1 MEMHQVRYFLA
12 VARTLN
18 FTRAAEECNVS
29 QPSLTRAVK
38 LLEYELGGDLLRRE
52 RSHTHLTELGE
63 RMLPLLAQ
71 CFESAASAK
80 AIAAAMKSRKLAALR
95 LGLPHSVDVLPL
107 MPHIVELL
115 AQFEGLAFRLVRGSA
130 AEIAEALRE
139 GIADLAV
146 CGPQE
151 MAWDRFESWP
161 LFAEPLRLAF
171 LGSHRFANRESVQV
185 QELEAETLIL
195 RRFCETHG
203 AVETILAGQGIDLG
217 FAVEAGSERDAL
229 AFLAAG
235 AGVLLAPVS
244 LTLPAGVRAAR
255 LESFDLTRELRVY
268 AVAGRHRGPAA
279 AMLVTQ
285 LRAADWSA
293 FHLAQ
298 RQPASATA

>member
-115 AQFEGLAFRLVRGSA
+115 AQFEGLAFRLVRGGA
-130 AEIAEALRE
+130 AEISEALRE
-139 GIADLAV
+139 GAVDLAV
-146 CGPQE
+146 CGPPE
-151 MAWDRFESWP
+151 MDWDRFESWP
-161 LFAEPLRLAF
+161 LFAEPLHLAF
-171 LGSHRFANRESVQV
+171 LDGHRFANRESVTV
-185 QELEAETLIL
+185 RELQPETLIV
-195 RRFCETHG
+195 RRFCETHP
-203 AVETILAGQGIDLG
+203 AFEAMLAAEGVDLG

-235 AGVLLAPVS
+235 AGVLVAPAS
-244 LTLPAGVRAAR
+244 LTLPAGTRAVR
-255 LESFDLTRELRVY
+255 LEGAEFTRELRVY

-279 AMLVTQ
+279 SMLVTQ
-285 LRAADWSA
+285 LRAADWSR
-293 FHLAQ
+293 FHLSHD
-298 RQPASATA
+298 QPASATA

>member
-95 LGLPHSVDVLPL
+95 LALPHSVDVLPL

-115 AQFEGLAFRLVRGSA
+115 SQFEGLAFRLVRGGSV
-130 AEIAEALRE
+130 EIAEALRD
-139 GIADLAV
+139 GAADLAV

-151 MAWDRFESWP
+151 MGWDRFESWP
-161 LFAEPLRLAF
+161 LFAESLRLAF
-171 LGSHRFANRESVQV
+171 LDGHRFANRESVSLE
-185 QELEAETLIL
+185 ELRPETLIV
-195 RRFCETHG
+195 RRFCETHPP
-203 AVETILAGQGIDLG
+203 VEAMLAAQGVDLG
-217 FAVEAGSERDAL
+217 FAVEAGSEHDAL

-235 AGVLLAPVS
+235 AGVLVAPVS
-244 LTLPAGVRAAR
+244 LTLPAGTRTAR
-255 LESFDLTRELRVY
+255 LEGVELTRELRVY
-268 AVAGRHRGPAA
+268 AVAGRHRAAAA

-285 LRAADWSA
+285 LRAADWSR
-293 FHLAQ
+293 FHRSQSQA
-298 RQPASATA
+298 ASATA

>member
-18 FTRAAEECNVS
+18 FTRAAEDCNVS

-80 AIAAAMKSRKLAALR
+80 AIAAAMKSRRIAALR

-115 AQFEGLAFRLVRGSA
+115 EQFEGLAFRLVRGSA
-130 AEIAEALRE
+130 GEIAEALRE
-139 GIADLAV
+139 GAADLAV

-151 MAWDRFESWP
+151 MSWERFESWP
-161 LFAEPLRLAF
+161 LFAEPLHLAF
-171 LGSHRFANRESVQV
+171 LDGHRFANRESVQIH
-185 QELEAETLIL
+185 ELKPETLIV
-195 RRFCETHG
+195 RRFCETHSS
-203 AVETILAGQGIDLG
+203 VETMLAGQGVDLG

-255 LESFDLTRELRVY
+255 IEGLDLTRELRVY
-268 AVAGRHRGPAA
+268 AVSGRHRGPAA

-293 FHLAQ
+293 FHV
-298 RQPASATA
+298 

>member
-18 FTRAAEECNVS
+18 FTRAAEECNVA

-95 LGLPHSVDVLPL
+95 LALPHSVDVLPL

-115 AQFEGLAFRLVRGSA
+115 AQFEGLAFRLVRGSG

-139 GIADLAV
+139 GAADLAV
-146 CGPQE
+146 CGPQDMDWE
-151 MAWDRFESWP
+151 RFESWL

-171 LGSHRFANRESVQV
+171 LDGHRFANRESVQIP
-185 QELEAETLIL
+185 ELKPETLIV
-195 RRFCETHG
+195 RRFCETHP
-203 AVETILAGQGIDLG
+203 ALEAQLAAAGIDLG

-235 AGVLLAPVS
+235 AGVLVAPAS
-244 LTLPAGVRAAR
+244 LTLPAGIRAAR
-255 LESFDLTRELRVY
+255 LDGAELSRELRVY
-268 AVAGRHRGPAA
+268 AVAGRHRGAA
-279 AMLVTQ
+279 ASMLVTQ
-285 LRAADWSA
+285 LRAADWSR
-293 FHLAQ
+293 FHLSQFQA
-298 RQPASATA
+298 ASATA